1 MPLCAFGL
9 WQSTVSGQWAPQ
21 RFRELLALA
30 MLACAAAWVLRRFSA
45 LSMASALGSIW
56 LLALIVFATPLPV
69 AATML
74 LGAAAVAVGG
84 CLAPRGSLALKCACG
99 LALMAGVLGWLLPVP
114 IHYRWVYLPAL
125 ALLVAWRRHALIA
138 DWEKLRT
145 DWRTSVAEHPRAAAF
160 AVLALGLALTGCW
173 LPTVQADDIAYHLR
187 LPWQLL
193 ADGRYALDPTY
204 HVWALAPWAADIVQ
218 AIPQVLAGAESRGPV
233 NALWIGL
240 TAAGVWQ
247 LAVVLGATRRNA
259 WLAVALYASIPLTAS
274 LAGTMQTETPTA
286 ALLVWLMVL
295 VAGEPDAQPGQGLAA
310 AVLVGGLLG
319 LKLAAA
325 GLALLVL
332 PWALWRA
339 RSRLGIRRTLVSTL
353 LALAVGGS
361 SYAYAAIIARNPV
374 LPLLNGW
381 FRSPYF
387 AASNFD
393 DPRWHAG
400 FDAALPWHLTFDTG
414 RYMEGFDG
422 GIGFMIVLLG
432 GAWLLALLDRRT
444 RGAALTC
451 SALVWVPLIPLQY
464 VRYVF
469 PALVVL
475 VPILVAAA
483 CHADSRRSVSLLLAA
498 CVLNFAFQA
507 NGSWILHSGA
517 IRQVVRHVGSDRFLY
532 ENYAPE
538 RLLIEALRAQG
549 GPRGNVLYMDPGRC
563 YMAELG
569 ERGRTVNWYA
579 PGLEAAARS
588 AQSDASGAQ
597 WVALL
602 RQQEI
607 SDVLV
612 DGTLL
617 VPAERNALRRLGAQ
631 VRGQVGA
638 IEWWALPGAGALR

>member
-1 MPLCAFGL
+1 MCAFGL
-9 WQSTVSGQWAPQ
+9 WQSTVAAQWAPQ
-21 RFRELLALA
+21 RFRELLALS
-30 MLACAAAWVLRRFSA
+30 MLACAAAWVMRRVFA
-45 LSMASALGSIW
+45 LSMASGLGIVW
-56 LLALIVFATPLPV
+56 LLALLVFAGPLPV
-69 AATML
+69 TATLL
-74 LGAAAVAVGG
+74 LGAAAVAVGS
-84 CLAPRGSLALKCACG
+84 CLAPRASLALKCACG

-125 ALLVAWRRHALIA
+125 VLLVAWRRHALAA
-138 DWEKLRT
+138 DWSALR
-145 DWRTSVAEHPRAAAF
+145 DGWRSSIAEHPRAAAF
-160 AVLALGLALTGCW
+160 AMLALGLALTGCW
-173 LPTVQADDIAYHLR
+173 LPTLQADDIAYHLR

-193 ADGRYALDPTY
+193 DEGRYALDPTY

-218 AIPQVLAGAESRGPV
+218 AIPQVVAGEESRGPV
-233 NALWIGL
+233 NALWIAL
-240 TAAGVWQ
+240 TAVGVWQ
-247 LAVVLGATRRNA
+247 LAVALGATRRNA
-259 WLAVALYASIPLTAS
+259 WLAVALYASIPLTTS

-295 VAGEPDAQPGQGLAA
+295 VAREPDAQEAPGPAA

-339 RSRLGIRRTLVSTL
+339 RSRIGMRGALVSTL
-353 LALAVGGS
+353 IALAVGGS
-361 SYAYAAIIARNPV
+361 SYAYAAIVARNPV

-381 FRSPYF
+381 FHSPYF

-400 FDAALPWHLTFDTG
+400 FDAALPWHLTFETG
-414 RYMEGFDG
+414 RYMETFDG

-432 GAWLLALLDRRT
+432 GAWLLALLHRRT
-444 RGAALTC
+444 RAAALTC
-451 SALVWVPLIPLQY
+451 SALVWVPLLPLQY

-483 CHADSRRSVSLLLAA
+483 CHADSRRAMSLLLAA

-507 NGSWILHSGA
+507 NGSWVLHTGA
-517 IRQVVRHVGSDRFLY
+517 IRQVVRHVGNDRFLY

-538 RLLIEALRAQG
+538 RLLIEALREQG

-563 YMAELG
+563 YVAELG

-579 PGLEAAARS
+579 PKLEAAALS

-597 WVALL
+597 WVTLL
-602 RQQEI
+602 QQQGI
-607 SDVLV
+607 SDVLI
-612 DGTLL
+612 DETLL
-617 VPAERNALRRLGAQ
+617 VPAERNALHRLGAQ

-638 IEWWALPGAGALR
+638 IEWWALPATGALR